1 MVKRLISLMLMAFMC
16 ISMIAGCSGNKAS
29 ESTTS
34 VQTTTAD
41 TDAADNTNT
50 SDEPKPV
57 TITVSNWP
65 KGDDEANTKLYA
77 QYVETMKQKY
87 PYITIQGEEWSYD
100 VNSFLPKAASGQ
112 LPNLYDT
119 YFTEASKIIE
129 GGYSADITDIVKKYN
144 YDKTM
149 NPDML
154 ALVTKDNRYYGLPQG
169 GYTVGLMYNVNV
181 FKEAGLLDEKG
192 VPKFPRTYDELAQ
205 TAQIIKQKT
214 GKPGFFFPTK
224 NNQGGWMFMNIAWA
238 YGAEFEKKVDGK
250 WKAVFNSPEAVAAL
264 QYVKDLKW
272 KYDVLPENN
281 LVEVA
286 DLMGLMGTDQVGM
299 AFGALGW
306 VPMIITNT
314 KMSKDAIAMSQNPAG
329 PKGVATVLG
338 GSIFMFAPQ
347 STPEQLDACIKWLEV
362 SKGFSPIVTDEMKQN
377 FEATA
382 KINNEQGLV
391 VGPHDMRVWVD
402 PERVAAEDE
411 ILKKYQNVN
420 MDLWNDYVNNSTKGM
435 RPEEPVL
442 AQELYKTLDT
452 AIQSVLTDKNA
463 DPQEI
468 LNRLVE
474 TFQRDYLDKVAQ

>member
-1 MVKRLISLMLMAFMC
+1 MAKRLISLMLMAFMC
-16 ISMIAGCSGNKAS
+16 ISLIAGCSGNKAS

-34 VQTTTAD
+34 VQTATAD
-41 TDAADNTNT
+41 TGAAANTNT
-50 SDEPKPV
+50 SAEPKPV

-154 ALVTKDNRYYGLPQG
+154 ALVTKDNKYYGLPQG

-272 KYDVLPENN
+272 KYNVLPENN

-286 DLMGLMGTDQVGM
+286 DLMGMMGTDQVGM

-306 VPMIITNT
+306 VPTIIINT
-314 KMSKDAIAMSQNPAG
+314 KMSKDAIAMSQNPEG

-362 SKGFSPIVTDEMKQN
+362 SKGFTATVTDEMKQN

-382 KINNEQGLV
+382 KISNEQGLV

-463 DPQEI
+463 DPQAI
-468 LNRLVE
+468 LNKLVE